1 MATLTVRDG
10 KYHVLN
16 WTDDSGER
24 HRTQLGR
31 VGILTKR
38 QLADILKAKQLEEST
53 GAKLLGI
60 RLSRAPFFGVYA
72 VDYLEWHALEY
83 PDSNQRVDQIVRDYL
98 LERWQYTRLDAIPEK
113 QVEQYKQDRKRAGAK
128 ANTII
133 KELRVLRAIVNRAVA
148 KRIITASP
156 IASVKDPQVL
166 DAKPHRFYEASEL
179 GAIYD
184 ACRVQVNGGEGPQPD
199 PVHAFIWKLYA
210 NTGMRRR
217 EGLHLRRQWVGSDGM
232 KIVSTGEERTK
243 SGDWRE
249 IPLTDGAR
257 EALEALPRDGQY
269 VVPQVAPASLSRAF
283 KKDAVRAAMDGS
295 LHTLRHTYISHL
307 VRDGVP
313 LRTVQI
319 YAGHAHYST
328 TEEYAYLAPG
338 ATPRAVSTLAL

>member
-133 KELRVLRAIVNRAVA
+133 KELRVLRAIVNRAVE

-166 DAKPHRFYEASEL
+166 DAKPHRFYEAPEL

-199 PVHAFIWKLYA
+199 PVHALIWKLYA

-217 EGLHLRRQWVGSDGM
+217 EGLHLRRQWVGRMG
-232 KIVSTGEERTK
+232 
-243 SGDWRE
+243 
-249 IPLTDGAR
+249 
-257 EALEALPRDGQY
+257 
-269 VVPQVAPASLSRAF
+269 
-283 KKDAVRAAMDGS
+283 
-295 LHTLRHTYISHL
+295 
-307 VRDGVP
+307 
-313 LRTVQI
+313 
-319 YAGHAHYST
+319 
-328 TEEYAYLAPG
+328 
-338 ATPRAVSTLAL
+338 

>member
-10 KYHVLN
+10 KYRVLN
-16 WTDDSGER
+16 WTDDAGTR
-24 HRTQLGR
+24 HRTIICKVGVLSEKQLS
-31 VGILTKR
+31 
-38 QLADILKAKQLEEST
+38 DILKAKQLEEST

-60 RLSRAPFFGVYA
+60 KFSRAPFFGTYA
-72 VDYLEWHALEY
+72 IEYLDWHALEY
-83 PDSNQRVDQIVRDYL
+83 PDSNVRVDQIVRDYL

-113 QVEQYKQDRKRAGAK
+113 QVEQYKQDRKKAGAK
-128 ANTII
+128 AQTII
-133 KELRVLRAIVNRAVA
+133 KELRVLRAILNRAVE
-148 KRIITASP
+148 KRVITASP
-156 IASVKDPQVL
+156 IASVKDPKIL
-166 DAKPHRFYEASEL
+166 DAKPHRFYEAAEL
-179 GAIYD
+179 GLIYS
-184 ACRVQVNGGEGPQPD
+184 ACRVEVNGGEGPQPD

-249 IPLTDGAR
+249 IPLTEGAR
-257 EALEALPRDGQY
+257 EALEALPQDGQH
-269 VVPQVAPASLSRAF
+269 VLPQITKEALSRAF
-283 KKDAVRAAMDGS
+283 KRDAVRAGVDGS

-307 VRDGVP
+307 VRSGVP

-328 TEEYAYLAPG
+328 TEEYAYLIPG
-338 ATPRAVSTLAL
+338 ATPRAVSSLAL

>member
-16 WTDDSGER
+16 WTDDAGER

-31 VGILTKR
+31 VGVLTKR

-83 PDSNQRVDQIVRDYL
+83 PDSNVRVDQIVRDYL
-98 LERWQYTRLDAIPEK
+98 LKRWQYTRLDAIPEK

-133 KELRVLRAIVNRAVA
+133 KELRVLRAIVNRAVE

-166 DAKPHRFYEASEL
+166 DAKPHRFYEAPEL

-199 PVHAFIWKLYA
+199 PVHALIWKLYA

-217 EGLHLRRQWVGSDGM
+217 EGLHLRRQWIGADGM
-232 KIVSTGEERTK
+232 KIISTGEERTK
-243 SGDWRE
+243 SGTGGKF
-249 IPLTDGAR
+249 P
-257 EALEALPRDGQY
+257 
-269 VVPQVAPASLSRAF
+269 
-283 KKDAVRAAMDGS
+283 
-295 LHTLRHTYISHL
+295 
-307 VRDGVP
+307 
-313 LRTVQI
+313 
-319 YAGHAHYST
+319 
-328 TEEYAYLAPG
+328 
-338 ATPRAVSTLAL
+338 